1 MWGQGQREALDKVRG
16 LLRSSKVFVHFD
28 DPLPLILS
36 CDASPNGLGA
46 VLPHEMADGDE
57 RPVGFASPTLTIA
70 EQKYSQIDKEAL
82 AVILF
87 VNKSHQYLPLWW
99 GL

>member
-1 MWGQGQREALDKVRG
+1 MKRSG
-16 LLRSSKVFVHFD
+16 LRSSKVFVHHD

-36 CDASPNGLGA
+36 CDALPYGLGA
-46 VLPHEMADGDE
+46 VLPHEMADGGE
-57 RPVGFASPTLTIA
+57 RPVRFASPTLTTA

-82 AVILF
+82 AVIL
-87 VNKSHQYLPLWW
+87 VVKKSHQYLPLWL